1 VIGVA
6 NILFAFV
13 YCAPTLASLYCETCL
28 ENLIKKHIVDGLY
41 GGKVSTLWC
50 SYKFELF
57 QVFREYPTLDL
68 LAVYQGELSE

>member
-1 VIGVA
+1 
-6 NILFAFV
+6 
-13 YCAPTLASLYCETCL
+13 
-28 ENLIKKHIVDGLY
+28 
-41 GGKVSTLWC
+41 VSTLWC